1 MQLIRLKITNKGTN
15 AFAGTGVYVEPEYFV
30 KYSLY
35 DPIRGKAYMAAEK
48 REQVRLFVK
57 RFEDVMAAMEP
68 SELDQTMAKEIKA
81 LALASDKKQTVQVVD
96 DSSDFLAWYDE
107 YAQSRR
113 TDKTRESYEYG
124 SKVLREYCASLRMR
138 TLPRSLCLKASIP
151 LPKFI

>member
-1 MQLIRLKITNKGTN
+1 MAKLSLSLDERSQRNGMQLIRLKITNKGTN

-81 LALASDKKQTVQVVD
+81 LALAYDKKQTVKAVD
-96 DSSDFLAWYDE
+96 DSGDFLVWYDE
-107 YAQSRR
+107 Y
-113 TDKTRESYEYG
+113 
-124 SKVLREYCASLRMR
+124 V
-138 TLPRSLCLKASIP
+138 
-151 LPKFI
+151 